1 MLKNKSI
8 LWVVGLL
15 LVVGGLLAWPMFS
28 NTPEDNNNIT
38 GVRCLVNESFHI
50 HPHLQIL
57 VNDTAE
63 ILPTGIGIEPGCIRE
78 IHTHAADG
86 DIHIESAADRGYK
99 FSDFLLVWKQPLDR
113 SGYTLKMTVDGILST
128 DTSFVMK
135 DKQQIIF
142 NYTKIQ

>member
-8 LWVVGLL
+8 LWILGLL

-28 NTPEDNNNIT
+28 NTSEDNDNVT

-57 VNDTAE
+57 VDGISE
-63 ILPTGIGIEPGCIRE
+63 VLPGNLGVEPGCIRE
-78 IHTHAADG
+78 LHTHATDG
-86 DIHIESAADRGYK
+86 DIHIESATDRGYRL
-99 FSDFLLVWKQPLDR
+99 SDFLLVWKQPLER
-113 SGYTLKMTVDGILST
+113 SGYTLKMTVDGIETT

-135 DKQQIIF
+135 DKQQIIL